1 MKQLSP
7 RATYQAEKEKAER
20 ERRLS
25 HAELMAEAQAEFD
38 KMLADAR
45 SARKSGRP
53 KKNVGNVKPIARPP
67 EEMLAEASAASLA
80 AAPVASAAPE
90 APAARTTAPAVV
102 AAPAA

>member
-1 MKQLSP
+1 MERLSP
-7 RATYQAEKEKAER
+7 QATYQAEKEKAER

-53 KKNVGNVKPIARPP
+53 RKNPLPP
-67 EEMLAEASAASLA
+67 PKVRRIGLKRASVSVPEV
-80 AAPVASAAPE
+80 APPPPSPTPQPVP
-90 APAARTTAPAVV
+90 P
-102 AAPAA
+102 